1 MERIIKA
8 ILFDMD
14 NTLFDFLE
22 AKLTACKKMVEHLG
36 GGNPEVMLRYFLR
49 GTPGFEDLE
58 NIRDYLVDNELYS
71 EDNYKTC
78 CRIYEK
84 IKLEALVLYPGV
96 KHTLE
101 VLKEERIPLAL
112 VTDAHSHHAIKRLEK
127 MQIREYFDFLVT
139 TDITGAKKPDH
150 KVFHFALELL
160 DIKPP
165 QAIFV
170 GDSPRRDI
178 EPARKIG
185 MITAYAAY
193 GGSRHYS
200 DQVEADIILSGI
212 TDVLDFVLEIKKG
225 QGDCY

>member
-1 MERIIKA
+1 MERNVKA
-8 ILFDMD
+8 VLFDMD

-36 GGNPEVMLRYFLR
+36 AGDPEAMLGYFLR

-58 NIRDYLVDNELYS
+58 NIKDYLLDNKLYS
-71 EDNYKTC
+71 EENYETC
-78 CRIYEK
+78 CRIYET

-101 VLKEERIPLAL
+101 VLKEERISLAL
-112 VTDAHSHHAIKRLEK
+112 VTDAHSHHATKRLER
-127 MQIREYFDFLVT
+127 MQIIEYFDFIVT
-139 TDITGAKKPDH
+139 NDMTGAKKPDH
-150 KVFHFALELL
+150 KVFHFALDLL
-160 DIKPP
+160 EVKPP
-165 QAIFV
+165 QAVFV

-178 EPARKIG
+178 EPARQIG

-193 GGSRHYS
+193 GDSRHYS

-212 TDVLDFVLEIKKG
+212 TDVLDFVLTN
-225 QGDCY
+225 